1 MNAITPSQTG
11 TLAPSALANG
21 SADESAMPSVHL
33 DFRRFFAALYRNRY
47 FIAAILVAALVAGFI
62 YTLSKTPIYETAATV
77 QIDNQARDLVN
88 IDGKAGSEAPEY
100 DTEMFLQ
107 TQIDILGSRAI
118 ARRVV
123 SSLGLAASDE
133 YFRRMLEHAP
143 VRPAAGL
150 TMAETRR
157 EAIASS
163 LMGHLDSKVPRN
175 SRIVAIAM
183 RSPDPVFAAKLATAY
198 AETFI
203 AANIDRKFDSSAYA
217 RRYLEDELAKAKSRL
232 EASELAQ
239 INYARSRNIIDLQ
252 TGSKDNPEGGTQS
265 LLITNLVEANVAL
278 NAARGERI
286 RAQERYRSATGG
298 SLLSIPE
305 VQQSAAIQQL
315 TATRAAALAEIAR
328 DSSRYRADHPVM
340 LQHQDQLRILD
351 QQIATQAGTIR
362 DSLRRQYETAAHD
375 EQQLQAQANGLR
387 SGNQIEQGNRVQ
399 YNILARETN
408 TNRTMYDGLL
418 QRFKEVSAAA
428 GVTSSNL
435 SLIDKAEVPRSPVS
449 PRPMVNL
456 LLAFLAG
463 LGAASL
469 FVLLREY
476 YDDATRTPEDIINK
490 LRVPFLGIVP
500 KYPAGTTPDELLADP
515 KSSVSEAFAA
525 LRTSLTLLS
534 SDASLKT
541 MLVTSS
547 RESEGKSAV
556 VYGIARAFARAGQRV
571 LVVDA
576 DLRRPSQHR
585 LFGVSRDVG
594 LTDVLSRQRPWTEVV
609 MKTPNPKVDFIPSGP
624 IPPSVPE
631 LLSGGAMEQLL
642 ETAQQTYDLVLLDAP
657 PVLGLADVIILG
669 QMVNHLAYVI
679 ESGRPLRGRG
689 LAAVRRL
696 KAAGIRIDGAI
707 LNKFD
712 PKNSG
717 YGYEYGYYYYYGKDA

>member
-1 MNAITPSQTG
+1 MNAITPQPSG
-11 TLAPSALANG
+11 TLANGTESPEDAGLPSL
-21 SADESAMPSVHL
+21 HL

-47 FIAAILVAALVAGFI
+47 FIAAILVAALIAGFI
-62 YTLSKTPIYETAATV
+62 YTLSKTPIYQTAATV
-77 QIDNQARDLVN
+77 QIENQARDLVN
-88 IDGKAGSEAPEY
+88 IDGKAGSETPEY
-100 DTEMFLQ
+100 DTELFLQ

-133 YFRRMLEHAP
+133 YFRRMQETPPL
-143 VRPAAGL
+143 RPAAGL

-157 EAIASS
+157 EAIAGS
-163 LMGHLDSKVPRN
+163 LMRQLVAKVPRS

-183 RSPDPVFAAKLATAY
+183 RSPDPVFAARLATAY

-232 EASELAQ
+232 EGSELAQ
-239 INYARSRNIIDLQ
+239 INYARAHNIIDLQ
-252 TGSKDNPEGGTQS
+252 TGSKDGSAGGTQS

-278 NAARGERI
+278 NAARSERI
-286 RAQERYRSATGG
+286 LAQERYRSAAGG
-298 SLLSIPE
+298 SVLSIPE

-315 TATRAAALAEIAR
+315 MATRAAALAEIAR
-328 DSSRYRADHPVM
+328 DSSRYRTDHPVM
-340 LQHQDQLRILD
+340 LQHQDQLRTLD
-351 QQIATQAGTIR
+351 QQIASQGGTIR
-362 DSLRRQYETAAHD
+362 DSLRRQYETAARN
-375 EQQLQAQANGLR
+375 EQQLQAQANALR
-387 SGNQIEQGNRVQ
+387 SGNQVEQGSRVQ

-435 SLIDKAEVPRSPVS
+435 SLIDKAEVPGRPVE
-449 PRPMVNL
+449 PRPLINL
-456 LLAFLAG
+456 ALAFLGG
-463 LGAASL
+463 LAVAAL

-476 YDDATRTPEDIINK
+476 YDDATRTPDDIINK

-500 KYPAGTTPDELLADP
+500 KYPAGSTPDELLADP

-534 SDASLKT
+534 SNASLKT

-594 LTDVLSRQRPWTEVV
+594 LTDVLSRQRPWNEVV
-609 MKTPNPKVDFIPSGP
+609 LKTPNPKVDFLPSGA

-642 ETAQQTYDLVLLDAP
+642 ESAQQSYDLVLLDAP
-657 PVLGLADVIILG
+657 PVLGLADVVILG
-669 QMVNHLAYVI
+669 QMVNHVAYVI

-689 LAAVRRL
+689 LAAIRRL